1 MNFRTTATLAAACL
15 FASAGVARAQA
26 PASVSTQATAPAG
39 KEERNSLHAPATAG
53 DAQAQ
58 FALGNYYFQTRY
70 VGLDYAQALAWYRAS
85 AAQGFAP
92 AQDQLG
98 SMYKNHIGL
107 PRSAGQGNIHGKR
120 NVEDFTSELEEQGDG
135 AWQNATAPVH
145 DPVFDQAQRWANVQD
160 LHGRI
165 DAVES
170 DALYQEDLAS
180 QLEHMGKGKNDGIS
194 KVFHAMGSVGAT
206 KYHIQAERDRDE
218 AARLRDE
225 LARIESQRQTVADD
239 RTP

>member
-26 PASVSTQATAPAG
+26 PASVSTHATAPAG
-39 KEERNSLHAPATAG
+39 NEERNSLHAPATAG

-135 AWQNATAPVH
+135 AWQNATA
-145 DPVFDQAQRWANVQD
+145 
-160 LHGRI
+160 L
-165 DAVES
+165 S
-170 DALYQEDLAS
+170 MTLAS
-180 QLEHMGKGKNDGIS
+180 TRR
-194 KVFHAMGSVGAT
+194 SVGRTFRICTAGLTLSNPTPSTRRISPASSNIWARAKMTASAKFSMPWEAWAPPNTIFRLSEIAT
-206 KYHIQAERDRDE
+206 KRRVCVTNWLE
-218 AARLRDE
+218 
-225 LARIESQRQTVADD
+225 
-239 RTP
+239 

>member
-1 MNFRTTATLAAACL
+1 MAKCHR
-15 FASAGVARAQA
+15 
-26 PASVSTQATAPAG
+26 
-39 KEERNSLHAPATAG
+39 
-53 DAQAQ
+53 
-58 FALGNYYFQTRY
+58 
-70 VGLDYAQALAWYRAS
+70 
-85 AAQGFAP
+85 
-92 AQDQLG
+92 
-98 SMYKNHIGL
+98 
-107 PRSAGQGNIHGKR
+107 
-120 NVEDFTSELEEQGDG
+120 
-135 AWQNATAPVH
+135 PVH
-145 DPVFDQAQRWANVQD
+145 DPGFDQAQRWANIQD